1 MMASGCGHSFSKDSI
16 TTWLR
21 QNHPV
26 CPVCKHSLTVEQLVP
41 NYALRSVIERY
52 AEPEPSSPRQGP
64 DPTLSL
70 PDMGARTR
78 TVAHQ
83 QPPLPSGTSV
93 KSNIYTQMNRPAL
106 MS

>member
-1 MMASGCGHSFSKDSI
+1 MMASGCGHSFSKETI

-52 AEPEPSSPRQGP
+52 AEPEPSAFGTP
-64 DPTLSL
+64 L
-70 PDMGARTR
+70 TR
-78 TVAHQ
+78 
-83 QPPLPSGTSV
+83 L
-93 KSNIYTQMNRPAL
+93 
-106 MS
+106 